1 MSTLAQSRESGPRMG
16 SIGSAPHPSLLQSS
30 VPRPRRRAGRVVIF
44 AAFAAVAL
52 FGIATGVLL
61 AYSPDLPEIAALD
74 DYAPGTI
81 TRVHARN
88 GELIGEF
95 ATQRRVILGYDDIPE
110 VLRNA
115 IVAAED
121 GEFFNHIGLNIPR
134 ILITLFNNI
143 LEGDLRA
150 AGASTLTQQV
160 ARNITVGGDRL
171 GLEKTWQRKLR
182 EAYYTFHLEKRYTK
196 PEILALYAN
205 QMFLGTATH
214 AADGV
219 EAASQLYFGKSV
231 RDLQLG
237 EAAMIAGL
245 FQTPARQSPLVN
257 MEAATR
263 RRNYALRR
271 MAEEGY
277 ITTAEAQ
284 TEMAKPII
292 IAPRRERANT
302 IAPYFLEE
310 VRQHL
315 EANYGATDLYE
326 GGLVV
331 RTTMDLDLQ
340 RAANQAV
347 SEGLRALDKRHG
359 YRGPHRNILEGEDA
373 VDSIDAF
380 RHPRWLYP
388 MAAGDMVP
396 AVVTG
401 TTADTIEVRA
411 GPYALVIDA
420 DGFAWTRR
428 DTPADV
434 AAPGDLLDVVL
445 TELPAGTNG
454 VGAATLDQE
463 PVVEGALLAID
474 NRTGHILAMVGG
486 YDFQR
491 SKFNRATQAARQ
503 VGSLFKGIL
512 YAAAIDQGWT
522 ASSIVMDEP
531 VSFEAGPDQP
541 LYKPSNYDN
550 EYEGPITIRRALED
564 SRNIPA
570 VWLMNQ
576 VGPDTVVDFAR
587 RVGFSSPIP
596 PFLSVAL
603 GSAEAT
609 LLEVTSAYSVFPNA
623 GRRMLPF
630 LVERVLD
637 REGNLLEERRPQS
650 RDALREDTAF
660 IIANLMQGVVRRG
673 TGRRAAFALDWP
685 LGGKT
690 GTVDEYTDAWFV
702 GFDPDITLGVW
713 VGYDEK
719 RTLGD
724 REQASAVALPI
735 WIDFMEAYVASQE
748 ARPSFVPPENIV
760 FHSVMPDTGTIAP
773 PWQRGAIQEAFI
785 AGTEPGAAIRH

>member
-1 MSTLAQSRESGPRMG
+1 MSPPR
-16 SIGSAPHPSLLQSS
+16 A
-30 VPRPRRRAGRVVIF
+30 RARRVAIV
-44 AAFAAVAL
+44 AAFSAIAL
-52 FGIATGVLL
+52 FGVATGVLL
-61 AYSPDLPEIAALD
+61 AYSPDLPEIQALD

-95 ATQRRVILGYDDIPE
+95 ATQRRVIIGHDDIPE

-121 GEFFNHIGLNIPR
+121 GDFFQHTGVNIPR
-134 ILITLFNNI
+134 ILITLVNNI
-143 LEGDLRA
+143 LAGDLRA
-150 AGASTLTQQV
+150 AGASTLTMQL
-160 ARNITVGGDRL
+160 ARNITVGGERL
-171 GLEKTWQRKLR
+171 GLEKTWQRKAR

-196 PEILALYAN
+196 REILALYAN
-205 QMFLGTATH
+205 EMFLGTATH

-219 EAASQLYFGKSV
+219 EAASQLYFGKSA
-231 RDLQLG
+231 RDLELG
-237 EAAMIAGL
+237 EAAMIAGI
-245 FQTPARQSPLVN
+245 FRSPSRESPLVN
-257 MEAATR
+257 MEAATQ
-263 RRNYALRR
+263 RRNYTLRR
-271 MAEEGY
+271 MVDEGY
-277 ITTAEAQ
+277 ITMAEAEAERA
-284 TEMAKPII
+284 TPIVL
-292 IAPRRERANT
+292 APRTQRANT

-315 EANYGATDLYE
+315 EENYGATDLYE

-340 RAANQAV
+340 RAANRAV
-347 SEGLRALDKRHG
+347 SEGLRTLDKRHG
-359 YRGPHRNILEGEDA
+359 YRGPQRNVLKGTDA
-373 VDSIDAF
+373 VESVDRFVHS
-380 RHPRWLYP
+380 RWLYP
-388 MAAGDMVP
+388 LAAGDLVP

-411 GPYALVIDA
+411 GPHALRIDR

-428 DTPADV
+428 EAPADV
-434 AAPGDLLDVVL
+434 AEPGDLVDVVL
-445 TELPAGTNG
+445 TELPAAAGG

-463 PVVEGALLAID
+463 PEVEGALLAID
-474 NRTGHILAMVGG
+474 NQTGHILAMVGG
-486 YDFQR
+486 YDFER
-491 SKFNRATQAARQ
+491 SKFNRATQAKRQ

-531 VSFEAGPDQP
+531 VSFEVGPGQP
-541 LYKPSNYDN
+541 LYKPTNYDN
-550 EYEGPITIRRALED
+550 EYEGPITIRHALED

-570 VWLMNQ
+570 VWLMNE

-609 LLEVTSAYSVFPNA
+609 LLEVTNAYSVFPNA

-630 LVERVLD
+630 MVQRVLD
-637 REGNLLEERRPQS
+637 REGIPLEETRPQS

-660 IIANLMQGVVRRG
+660 IIANLMQGVVQRG
-673 TGRRAAFALDWP
+673 TGRRARFALDWP

-735 WIDFMEAYVASQE
+735 WIDFMEAYVARQE
-748 ARPSFVPPENIV
+748 ARPSFVPPDNIV
-760 FHSVMPDTGTIAP
+760 FHSVTPETGQIAP
-773 PWQRGAIQEAFI
+773 PWARGAIQEAFI

>member
-1 MSTLAQSRESGPRMG
+1 MPK
-16 SIGSAPHPSLLQSS
+16 
-30 VPRPRRRAGRVVIF
+30 PRRRARRALVL
-44 AAFAAVAL
+44 AAFVAVAL

-81 TRVHARN
+81 TRVHAQN

-95 ATQRRVILGYDDIPE
+95 ATQRRVVIGYDDIPE

-121 GEFFNHIGLNIPR
+121 GEFFEHIGLNIPR
-134 ILITLFNNI
+134 ILITLVNNI
-143 LEGDLRA
+143 LAGDLRA
-150 AGASTLTQQV
+150 AGASTLTQQL

-196 PEILALYAN
+196 REILALYAN
-205 QMFLGTATH
+205 QMFLGTATR

-219 EAASQLYFGKSV
+219 EAASQLYFGKSA
-231 RDLQLG
+231 RDLELG
-237 EAAMIAGL
+237 EAAMIAGI
-245 FQTPARQSPLVN
+245 FQSPARQSPLVN
-257 MEAATR
+257 MAAATR
-263 RRNYALRR
+263 RRNYTLGR
-271 MAEEGY
+271 MADEGY
-277 ITTAEAQ
+277 ITDAEAEA
-284 TEMAKPII
+284 EMAKPIVL
-292 IAPRRERANT
+292 APRRQRANA

-315 EANYGATDLYE
+315 EENFGATDLYE

-331 RTTMDLDLQ
+331 HTTMDLELQ
-340 RAANQAV
+340 RAANRAV
-347 SEGLRALDKRHG
+347 SEGLRAVDKRHG
-359 YRGPHRNILEGEDA
+359 YRGPRRNVLDGTDA
-373 VDSIDAF
+373 VESIDAF
-380 RHPRWLYP
+380 VHPRWLYP
-388 MAAGDMVP
+388 IAAGDLTP
-396 AVVTG
+396 AVVTR
-401 TTADTIEVRA
+401 TTAETIEVRA
-411 GPYALVIDA
+411 GTHVLAIDT

-428 DTPADV
+428 DAPADV
-434 AAPGDLLDVVL
+434 AAPGDLLDVVV
-445 TELPAGTNG
+445 TSLPAEPGG
-454 VGAATLDQE
+454 VGTATLDQE

-474 NRTGHILAMVGG
+474 NRTGNILAMVGG
-486 YDFQR
+486 YDFER
-491 SKFNRATQAARQ
+491 SRFNRATQAARQ

-531 VSFEAGPDQP
+531 VSFEVGPNQP
-541 LYKPSNYDN
+541 PYRPTNYDN
-550 EYEGPITIRRALED
+550 EHEGAITIRRALED

-570 VWLMNQ
+570 VWLMNE
-576 VGPDTVVDFAR
+576 VGPETVVDFAR
-587 RVGFSSPIP
+587 RVGFTSPIP

-609 LLEVTSAYSVFPNA
+609 LVEVTSAYSVFPNA

-630 LVERVLD
+630 MVQRVLD
-637 REGNLLEERRPQS
+637 REGNLLEETRPQS

-660 IIANLMQGVVRRG
+660 IIANLMQGVVQRG
-673 TGRRAAFALDWP
+673 TGRRAAFALNWP

-690 GTVDEYTDAWFV
+690 GTVDDYTDAWFV
-702 GFDPDITLGVW
+702 GFDPDVTLGVW

-735 WIDFMEAYVASQE
+735 WIDFMEAYVARQE
-748 ARPSFVPPENIV
+748 GRPSFVPPENIV
-760 FHSVMPDTGTIAP
+760 FHSVVPETGEIAP
-773 PWQRGAIQEAFI
+773 PWLRGAIQEAFI
-785 AGTEPGAAIRH
+785 AGTEPGAAIRR